1 MPHDITVE
9 LENRPGTLA
18 ELGEAAGQ
26 NGINIDGVCAFPCEG
41 VGVIHLL
48 VDDAVAARNAFDAAG
63 VTVTDVREVL
73 VVDIEDR
80 PGAMGVLARRF
91 ADAGINVDLLYLAT
105 NTRAVIGVD
114 DFAAARNV
122 NTG

>member
-1 MPHDITVE
+1 MPWDLTIE

-26 NGINIDGVCAFPCEG
+26 KGVNIDGICGFPCEG
-41 VGVIHLL
+41 VGVIHVL
-48 VDDAVAARNAFDAAG
+48 VDDAATAQDAFAVAGLN
-63 VTVTDVREVL
+63 VTHEREVF

-80 PGAMGVLARRF
+80 PGAMGALTRGF

-105 NTRAVIGVD
+105 DTRAVIGVD
-114 DFAAARNV
+114 DYEAALGLV
-122 NTG
+122 

>member
-1 MPHDITVE
+1 MPWDITVE

-26 NGINIDGVCAFPCEG
+26 KGVNIDGVCGFPCEG
-41 VGVIHLL
+41 VGVIHVL
-48 VDDAVAARNAFDAAG
+48 VDDAAAARNAFEGAG
-63 VTVTDVREVL
+63 MTVTEERQVL

-80 PGAMGVLARRF
+80 PGSLGTLTRRF

-114 DFAAARNV
+114 DLDEAQAIA
-122 NTG
+122 

>member
-1 MPHDITVE
+1 MPWDITVE

-26 NGINIDGVCAFPCEG
+26 KGVNLGGICGFPCEG

-48 VDDAVAARNAFDAAG
+48 VDDAAAARNAFDAADIS
-63 VTVTDVREVL
+63 VTDEREVL
-73 VVDIEDR
+73 VIDIEDR
-80 PGAMGVLARRF
+80 PGEMGRLTRRF

-105 NTRAVIGVD
+105 NTRAVVGVD
-114 DFAAARNV
+114 DLEAGRELL
-122 NTG
+122 